1 MLVDII
7 KGDVSLMNSKLNV
20 LELLTKDPYIDTSIK
35 EPISQLID
43 REPLEKEKTIIS
55 QVKILE
61 NEDINKLKTES
72 ETIELAI
79 KVLFP
84 VTGKKR
90 LSRIETISKNL
101 DELLSELK
109 QL

>member
-1 MLVDII
+1 MLADLI

-20 LELLTKDPYIDTSIK
+20 LELLTKDPYMDNSIR

-43 REPLEKEKTIIS
+43 REPLEKEKTIIC

-72 ETIELAI
+72 ETIELTI
-79 KVLFP
+79 KLLFP
-84 VTGKKR
+84 VTGKQL
-90 LSRIETISKNL
+90 LSRIETMSKNM